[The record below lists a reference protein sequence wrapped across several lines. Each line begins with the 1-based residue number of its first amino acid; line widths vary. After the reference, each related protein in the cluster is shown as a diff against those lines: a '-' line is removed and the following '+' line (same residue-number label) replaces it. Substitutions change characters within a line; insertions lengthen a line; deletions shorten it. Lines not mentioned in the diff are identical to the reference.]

1 MRSSYRGGYL
11 AEQFVGRRLT
21 RIWTAISA
29 EAPVLIA
36 RMLDYVDSKFAVVEI
51 IDAIRSRIGSL

>member
-1 MRSSYRGGYL
+1 MRSSYREEYL

-29 EAPVLIA
+29 EASVLIA
-36 RMLDYVDSKFAVVEI
+36 RFRDYVESKFAVVEI
-51 IDAIRSRIGSL
+51 IDAIRSHIGSL